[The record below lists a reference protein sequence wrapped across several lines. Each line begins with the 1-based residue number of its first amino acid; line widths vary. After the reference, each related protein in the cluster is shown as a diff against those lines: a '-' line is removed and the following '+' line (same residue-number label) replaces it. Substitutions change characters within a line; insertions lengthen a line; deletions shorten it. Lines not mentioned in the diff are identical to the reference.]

1 MHLFKIVAASVR
13 ILIADCKYFF
23 LLHCFTVVF
32 YCVYVYSVD
41 VVEVAPPGAA
51 EDHRE
56 LLGHANRI
64 SSFLLRLSARLVSQT
79 VVKQL
84 FYNALPL
91 NALPVHLLRQV
102 FV

>member
-1 MHLFKIVAASVR
+1 MRLFKIVAASVR

-23 LLHCFTVVF
+23 LQHCFIVVF

-64 SSFLLRLSARLVSQT
+64 PSFLLRLSARLVSQI
-79 VVKQL
+79 VVKQ
-84 FYNALPL
+84 F
-91 NALPVHLLRQV
+91 LLQCPNIERASRSLAKTG
-102 FV
+102 F